1 MENGIKIS
9 QIQIQD
15 TALELT
21 LTEIE
26 AENLSLFKIQ
36 YLPIPAITRN
46 ALEKANI
53 TTLADLLSTPDK
65 TIKVLRN
72 IGPKGFEEI
81 SRIKR
86 EEIDELYQARGLQRP
101 FPEDVKTLSLLSR
114 LKEDFSYFSNKT
126 EESIWYVI
134 CRENLATPISN
145 PFLSYED
152 LFATLLEI
160 PENLHLLILWFKKL
174 TNDTN
179 NIRIEEFERKTSQ
192 IPLISLTINALKHSL
207 YLIEK
212 DGYYIKRRNKKSL
225 SNGTPF
231 SPKYKSNRVG

>member
-1 MENGIKIS
+1 MNEEIKQA
-9 QIQIQD
+9 QIQTQVPSLD
-15 TALELT
+15 FYLT
-21 LTEIE
+21 DIE
-26 AENLSLFKIQ
+26 KENLSLFTIK

-53 TTLADLLSTPDK
+53 TTIADLLSTPDQ
-65 TIKVLRN
+65 TIKGIRN

-86 EEIDELYQARGLQRP
+86 EEINNLYQARGLQRP
-101 FPEDVKTLSLLSR
+101 FPEDEETLSLLSK
-114 LKEDFSYFSNKT
+114 LKEDFSYFSRKK
-126 EESIWYVI
+126 EESIWYDI

-160 PENLHLLILWFKKL
+160 PENFLLLTLWFKKL
-174 TNDTN
+174 TNDAN
-179 NIRIEEFERKTSQ
+179 KISIEEFERKTSP
-192 IPLISLTINALKHSL
+192 IPLKSLMINALKRFQ

-212 DGYYIKRRNKKSL
+212 DGYYKK
-225 SNGTPF
+225 
-231 SPKYKSNRVG
+231 KE

>member
-1 MENGIKIS
+1 MNEETKQA
-9 QIQIQD
+9 QIQIQEPTKYFSLND
-15 TALELT
+15 
-21 LTEIE
+21 IE
-26 AENLSLFKIQ
+26 RENLSLFTIK

-53 TTLADLLSTPDK
+53 TTLADLLSTPDQ
-65 TIKVLRN
+65 TIKGIRN

-86 EEIDELYQARGLQRP
+86 EEIDELYQARGLQRS
-101 FPEDVKTLSLLSR
+101 FPEDEETLSILSR

-126 EESIWYVI
+126 EESIWYDI

-160 PENLHLLILWFKKL
+160 PENFLLLTLWFKKL
-174 TNDTN
+174 TNESN
-179 NIRIEEFERKTSQ
+179 VIRIEEFNKKTSE
-192 IPLISLTINALKHSL
+192 IPPASIMINALKNSL

-212 DGYYIKRRNKKSL
+212 DGYYMKKE
-225 SNGTPF
+225 
-231 SPKYKSNRVG
+231 KC

>member
-1 MENGIKIS
+1 MNEETKQA
-9 QIQIQD
+9 QIQIQEPTKYFSLND
-15 TALELT
+15 
-21 LTEIE
+21 IE
-26 AENLSLFKIQ
+26 RENLSLFTIK

-53 TTLADLLSTPDK
+53 TTLADLLSTPDQ
-65 TIKVLRN
+65 TIKGIRN

-101 FPEDVKTLSLLSR
+101 FPEDEETLSLLSR

-126 EESIWYVI
+126 EESIWYDI

-152 LFATLLEI
+152 LFAALLEI
-160 PENLHLLILWFKKL
+160 PENLLLLKLWLEKL
-174 TNDTN
+174 TNESN
-179 NIRIEEFERKTSQ
+179 VIRIEEFNKKTSD
-192 IPLISLTINALKHSL
+192 IPLALLMTNALKNSL

-212 DGYYIKRRNKKSL
+212 DGYYMKKE
-225 SNGTPF
+225 
-231 SPKYKSNRVG
+231 K

>member
-1 MENGIKIS
+1 MQILLA
-9 QIQIQD
+9 QIQTQVPSLD
-15 TALELT
+15 FYLT
-21 LTEIE
+21 DIE
-26 AENLSLFKIQ
+26 RENLSLFSIQ

-53 TTLADLLSTPDK
+53 TTLADLLSTSDK
-65 TIKVLRN
+65 TIKGIRN

-101 FPEDVKTLSLLSR
+101 FPEDEETLSLLSR

-126 EESIWYVI
+126 EESIWYDI

-160 PENLHLLILWFKKL
+160 PENFLLLTLWFKKL
-174 TNDTN
+174 TNDIN
-179 NIRIEEFERKTSQ
+179 NISIEEFERQTSQ
-192 IPLISLTINALKHSL
+192 IPMKSLMITALKRFQ

-212 DGYYIKRRNKKSL
+212 DGYYKK
-225 SNGTPF
+225 
-231 SPKYKSNRVG
+231 KE

>member
-21 LTEIE
+21 LTQIE
-26 AENLSLFKIQ
+26 TENLSLFKVED
-36 YLPIPAITRN
+36 LPLSSVTVNTLI
-46 ALEKANI
+46 KYNI
-53 TTLADLLSTPDK
+53 LTLADIVSTSDK
-65 TIKVLRN
+65 TIKSIKN
-72 IGPKGFEEI
+72 IGDKRFEEI
-81 SRIKR
+81 SKIKDKQ
-86 EEIDELYQARGLQRP
+86 IDELYQARGLQRP

-126 EESIWYVI
+126 EESIWYDI
-134 CRENLATPISN
+134 CRESLATPISN

-152 LFATLLEI
+152 LFTALLEI
-160 PENLHLLILWFKKL
+160 PENLILLILWFKKL
-174 TNDTN
+174 TNETN
-179 NIRIEEFERKTSQ
+179 NISIEEFNRKTSQ

-212 DGYYIKRRNKKSL
+212 DGYYKK
-225 SNGTPF
+225 
-231 SPKYKSNRVG
+231 KE

>member
-1 MENGIKIS
+1 MNEEIKQA
-9 QIQIQD
+9 QIQTQVPSLD
-15 TALELT
+15 FYLT
-21 LTEIE
+21 DIE
-26 AENLSLFKIQ
+26 KENLSLFTIQ
-36 YLPIPAITRN
+36 YLPIHAITKK

-53 TTLADLLSTPDK
+53 TTLADLLSTTDQ
-65 TIKVLRN
+65 TIKGIRN

-101 FPEDVKTLSLLSR
+101 FPEDEKTLSLLSK
-114 LKEDFSYFSNKT
+114 LKENFSYFSHKS
-126 EESIWYVI
+126 EESIWYDI
-134 CRENLATPISN
+134 CREYLATPISN

-160 PENLHLLILWFKKL
+160 PENLILLILWFKKL

-179 NIRIEEFERKTSQ
+179 NIRIEEFNRKTSQ
-192 IPLISLTINALKHSL
+192 IPLISLTINALKRSL

-212 DGYYIKRRNKKSL
+212 DGYYMKKEQ
-225 SNGTPF
+225 
-231 SPKYKSNRVG
+231 

>member
-1 MENGIKIS
+1 MNKGIKQT
-9 QIQIQD
+9 QIQIQEPTKYFSLND
-15 TALELT
+15 
-21 LTEIE
+21 IE
-26 AENLSLFKIQ
+26 RENLSLFSIQ
-36 YLPIPAITRN
+36 YLPTPAITKK

-101 FPEDVKTLSLLSR
+101 YPEDAETLSLLSR

-192 IPLISLTINALKHSL
+192 IPLISLMINSLKHSF
-207 YLIEK
+207 YLVEK
-212 DGYYIKRRNKKSL
+212 DEHYMKKE
-225 SNGTPF
+225 
-231 SPKYKSNRVG
+231 K

>member
-1 MENGIKIS
+1 MQILLA
-9 QIQIQD
+9 QIQTQVPSLD
-15 TALELT
+15 FYLT
-21 LTEIE
+21 DIE
-26 AENLSLFKIQ
+26 KENLSLFKIQ

-53 TTLADLLSTPDK
+53 TTLADLLSTTDQ
-65 TIKVLRN
+65 TIKGIRN

-86 EEIDELYQARGLQRP
+86 EEIDELYQARGLQRS
-101 FPEDVKTLSLLSR
+101 FPEDEETLSIISR

-126 EESIWYVI
+126 EESIWYDI

-160 PENLHLLILWFKKL
+160 PENFLLLTLWFKKL
-174 TNDTN
+174 TNDAN
-179 NIRIEEFERKTSQ
+179 NISMEEFERKTSQ
-192 IPLISLTINALKHSL
+192 IPLKSLMINALKRFL

-212 DGYYIKRRNKKSL
+212 DGYYKK
-225 SNGTPF
+225 
-231 SPKYKSNRVG
+231 KE

>member
-1 MENGIKIS
+1 MNEGIKQA
-9 QIQIQD
+9 QIQTQVPSLD
-15 TALELT
+15 FY

-26 AENLSLFKIQ
+26 KENLSLFTIK
-36 YLPIPAITRN
+36 YLPIPAITRK

-53 TTLADLLSTPDK
+53 TTIADLLSTPDQ
-65 TIKVLRN
+65 TIKGIRN

-86 EEIDELYQARGLQRP
+86 EEIDELYQARGLQRS
-101 FPEDVKTLSLLSR
+101 FPEDEETLSLLSR

-126 EESIWYVI
+126 EESICYDI
-134 CRENLATPISN
+134 CRENLATPMSN

-160 PENLHLLILWFKKL
+160 PENFLLLTLWFKKL
-174 TNDTN
+174 TNDAN
-179 NIRIEEFERKTSQ
+179 NISIEEFERKTSP
-192 IPLISLTINALKHSL
+192 IPLKSLMINALKRFQ

-212 DGYYIKRRNKKSL
+212 DGYYKK
-225 SNGTPF
+225 
-231 SPKYKSNRVG
+231 KE

>member
-1 MENGIKIS
+1 MENEIKLS

-15 TALELT
+15 TASELT

-26 AENLSLFKIQ
+26 AENLSLFTIK

-53 TTLADLLSTPDK
+53 TTIADLLSTPDQ
-65 TIKVLRN
+65 TIKGIRN

-86 EEIDELYQARGLQRP
+86 EEINNLYQARGLQRS
-101 FPEDVKTLSLLSR
+101 FPEDEETLSLLSR
-114 LKEDFSYFSNKT
+114 LKEDFSFFSNKT
-126 EESIWYVI
+126 EESIWYDI

-160 PENLHLLILWFKKL
+160 PENFLLLTLWFKKL
-174 TNDTN
+174 TNDAN
-179 NIRIEEFERKTSQ
+179 NISIEEFERKTSQ
-192 IPLISLTINALKHSL
+192 IPLKSLMINALKRFQ

-212 DGYYIKRRNKKSL
+212 DGYYKK
-225 SNGTPF
+225 
-231 SPKYKSNRVG
+231 KE